1 MADAVKLG
9 GTSDAG
15 ATKRKALSGAAG
27 MGDGRPMAASQAASA
42 PHDHDH
48 DHHHHHHQQVPG
60 APRSKSAMMGG
71 TDGRGY
77 AGNIVRAQMNE
88 TQANG
93 PQKVSF
99 GPKLADGRSIFE
111 FPPVVEQ
118 AFERNFEFSKRVFSP
133 AALIE
138 PLPLPLKTSIS
149 RTFSFFNPKRL
160 FDTNETRKALGLGS
174 K

>member
-1 MADAVKLG
+1 MSDAVKLG

-27 MGDGRPMAASQAASA
+27 MGEGRPMAQSQAASA
-42 PHDHDH
+42 PQEHIHQ
-48 DHHHHHHQQVPG
+48 HQQAPG
-60 APRSKSAMMGG
+60 GPRSKSATAMGG
-71 TDGRGY
+71 DDGRGY
-77 AGNIVRAQMNE
+77 AGNIVRAQMN
-88 TQANG
+88 QAEAAG

-99 GPKLADGRSIFE
+99 GPKCPDGRSIFE

-118 AFERNFEFSKRVFSP
+118 AFERNWDFAKRVFSP
-133 AALIE
+133 SAIIE

-149 RTFSFFNPKRL
+149 RTFSFFNPSRL
-160 FDTNETRKALGLGS
+160 FDANETRKALGLGS